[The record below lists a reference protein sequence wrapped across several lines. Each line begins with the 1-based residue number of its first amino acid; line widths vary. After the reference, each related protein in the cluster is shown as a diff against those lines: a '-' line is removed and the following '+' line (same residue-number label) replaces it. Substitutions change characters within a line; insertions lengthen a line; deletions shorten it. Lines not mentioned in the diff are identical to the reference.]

1 MRIFW
6 WQAGIHIKPESDE
19 ENIFLEKCYDFLQ
32 SIKFDDGHPPPTHK
46 THRSG
51 LSARMFED
59 KVRGEQV
66 TTGAVVSVQTND
78 K

>member
-6 WQAGIHIKPESDE
+6 WQLGLHIKPESDE
-19 ENIFLEKCYDFLQ
+19 DRKLLIKCYDFLQ

-66 TTGAVVSVQTND
+66 ATGAVVSVQTND